1 MGCGTPGTAFPT
13 VGICVISPECG
24 GDRWGVPRNGHDR
37 SLHGHVRIRLDT
49 AIICGVSC
57 GTARRPFPTGELHT
71 PSGSQRTVERAQWCY
86 LTTGLTERIVPR
98 HCRGISYAERELA
111 NIREGPMVLFD
122 HRPNRTNCPRRL
134 AAKKRCSRS
143 CTVEIY
149 ISYWITPAR

>member
-1 MGCGTPGTAFPT
+1 MGIGGVCRGTVMTVPYIGIVPIRRGA
-13 VGICVISPECG
+13 VGIG
-24 GDRWGVPRNGHDR
+24 GVCRGTVDAR

-86 LTTGLTERIVPR
+86 LTTGLSERIVIR

-134 AAKKRCSRS
+134 AAEK
-143 CTVEIY
+143 TVQPELH
-149 ISYWITPAR
+149 R